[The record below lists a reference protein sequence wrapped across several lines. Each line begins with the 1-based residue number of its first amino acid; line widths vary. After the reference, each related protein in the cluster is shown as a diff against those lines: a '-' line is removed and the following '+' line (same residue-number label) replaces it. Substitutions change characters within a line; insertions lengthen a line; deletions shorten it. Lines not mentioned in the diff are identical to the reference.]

1 MSVFILIDT
10 QGQDLFEMQ
19 IRGKVSIGRSSR
31 CDVQI
36 EDPKMSGTHGFFEFN
51 GHGNLVYTDQN
62 SSNGSF
68 VNNNKVSNV
77 IFKIGDILKVGKTQI
92 YIDES
97 RLNLKETKEIGRKA
111 RETRTDLS
119 VPAIN
124 ANMKKVNLGEE
135 SKISK
140 NKNKSNQDELSL
152 AEYSKSLII
161 EKKKIPK
168 K

>member
-1 MSVFILIDT
+1 MSKLANP
-10 QGQDLFEMQ
+10 
-19 IRGKVSIGRSSR
+19 K
-31 CDVQI
+31 DV
-36 EDPKMSGTHGFFEFN
+36 
-51 GHGNLVYTDQN
+51 
-62 SSNGSF
+62 
-68 VNNNKVSNV
+68 
-77 IFKIGDILKVGKTQI
+77 LKVGKTQI

-111 RETRTDLS
+111 RDTRTDLS
-119 VPAIN
+119 VPVIN

-161 EKKKIPK
+161 EKKKISK